1 MEKYFKQV
9 QIRWADLDQNGHI
22 RHSAYYDY
30 GAMIRIEFLT
40 GHGLSTA
47 KMVELNVGP
56 VLFREE
62 AIFRREIKQHD
73 KLTID
78 LEMTK
83 GTTDFSKW
91 SIRHN
96 FLKADGT
103 LMAVLNTDGA
113 WIDTN
118 KRKLISKNTFIQKA
132 FEAMPKSSDFELIV
146 RSSSVTTG

>member
-30 GAMIRIEFLT
+30 GAMIRIEFLAD
-40 GHGLSTA
+40 HGLSTA
-47 KMVELNVGP
+47 KMVELNIGP

-62 AIFRREIKQHD
+62 AIFKREIKQDD
-73 KLTID
+73 KVTID
-78 LEMTK
+78 LEMLK

-91 SIRHN
+91 SIQHK
-96 FLKADGT
+96 FIKADGT
-103 LMAVLNTDGA
+103 LAAILNTDGA

-118 KRKLISKNTFIQKA
+118 KRKLISLNDHVQKA
-132 FEAMPKSSDFELIV
+132 FEAMPKSPGFELIV
-146 RSSSVTTG
+146 RGTSAPAG